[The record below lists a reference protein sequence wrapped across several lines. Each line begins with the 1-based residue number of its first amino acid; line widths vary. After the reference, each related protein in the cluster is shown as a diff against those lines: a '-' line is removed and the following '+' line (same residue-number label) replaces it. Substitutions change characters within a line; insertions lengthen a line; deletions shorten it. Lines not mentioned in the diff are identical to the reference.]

1 MITQKLIIRL
11 LLLSVVLSVA
21 LSVLVA
27 TGHLLRSMDDLLWGA
42 ILLRTALAVGIVWFI
57 TLLSLLL
64 AVAVRVVGTGDLSEA
79 TPPDVPNEKTRE

>member
-42 ILLRTALAVGIVWFI
+42 ILLRTALAVGIVWLI

-79 TPPDVPNEKTRE
+79 TPTDVPNEKTGE

>member
-27 TGHLLRSMDDLLWGA
+27 TGHLLRSMDDMLWGA

-64 AVAVRVVGTGDLSEA
+64 AVAVRVIGTGDLGEA
-79 TPPDVPNEKTRE
+79 TPPDVPNEKTGE

>member
-27 TGHLLRSMDDLLWGA
+27 PGHLLRSMEDLLWGA

-64 AVAVRVVGTGDLSEA
+64 AVAVRVVVTGDLGLA
-79 TPPDVPNEKTRE
+79 TPTDVPN